1 MFMNFDFSL
10 VFGIVTIF
18 QISLYRVQE
27 LQIKKMNK
35 VEQHPGCESFCVYE
49 TTLKKSTD
57 VNWRPEPQLCWQL
70 DYSVQKSIHVN

>member
-27 LQIKKMNK
+27 LQIKKIKWNDILA
-35 VEQHPGCESFCVYE
+35 VNES
-49 TTLKKSTD
+49 TLKISTD

-70 DYSVQKSIHVN
+70 DYSVQK